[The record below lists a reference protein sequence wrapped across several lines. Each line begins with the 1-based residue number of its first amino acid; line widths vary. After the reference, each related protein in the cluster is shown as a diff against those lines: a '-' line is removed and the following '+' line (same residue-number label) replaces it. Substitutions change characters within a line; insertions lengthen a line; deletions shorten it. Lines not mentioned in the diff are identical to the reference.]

1 MSFMVPAADNFS
13 KITAYHNQ
21 LFCPNVG
28 LPNYTRIVGFKCC
41 GSKIEPKHLIKSNKT
56 KKLKS

>member
-41 GSKIEPKHLIKSNKT
+41 GSKIEPKHLMKSNK